1 MKQETLVLL
10 STLGVIVPNLIS
22 ANTST
27 MNDEQTSS
35 PSTQTI
41 ESGSPI
47 KPNQLPAGYNYPANP
62 AVSKGYGV
70 GISADYIYWMAS
82 QEDMFVAEKVN
93 GANLTELLFKPRYN
107 SGFKV
112 GLGWDIPNW
121 DHWNV
126 SAEYTWYHANM
137 HSNFSGDPKVPM
149 GNPEMKSKMTQSLI
163 AAPVSNGAVIIAPV
177 PTATLANQCNN
188 PALPCISST
197 TSPFRHHLLQV
208 LLQILKRCRRQ
219 LRQ

>member
-1 MKQETLVLL
+1 
-10 STLGVIVPNLIS
+10 
-22 ANTST
+22 
-27 MNDEQTSS
+27 
-35 PSTQTI
+35 
-41 ESGSPI
+41 
-47 KPNQLPAGYNYPANP
+47 
-62 AVSKGYGV
+62 
-70 GISADYIYWMAS
+70 
-82 QEDMFVAEKVN
+82 MFVAEKVN

-188 PALPCISST
+188 PALPCISFT
-197 TSPFRHHLLQV
+197 TSPFQASPTPSFTPNTQALQAAIAAMTPALGADTANFLAPALFLQGFQSMPIVHLLSSC
-208 LLQILKRCRRQ
+208 LTIC
-219 LRQ
+219 